1 MPIYEYQCKKCGYIF
16 EQIEFKGIKKIST
29 ICPVCENI
37 APRVISSGSFR
48 IKGYSEKNG
57 YSKEK

>member
-1 MPIYEYQCKKCGYIF
+1 MPIFEYMCEKCGYIF
-16 EQIEFKGIKKIST
+16 EQVNINKITKLSVR
-29 ICPVCENI
+29 CPDCESI
-37 APRVISSGSFR
+37 SKRIMSSGNFI